1 MLLLSLIY
9 DLCLILIGLIALPKF
24 LYELI
29 FKGKYRKSLLKRF
42 GSGFPL
48 IKKGDRPLV
57 WIHAVSLG
65 ETKAVSAL
73 VKKIRSEL
81 HHPIIVFSTTTETGY
96 VEACRSITADHHVYL
111 PFDFGWVIRPI
122 IRRTVP
128 DLLIL
133 CESDFW
139 YNFLSAS
146 KKSGANIILVN
157 GKISTTSLERFKKFP
172 LFTKSLFRCIDL
184 FCVQSNLYRQRFE
197 DLGISPEKIEVTG
210 NMKFDGDYSKLPASQ
225 LLAWRRELGISPEDP
240 VVVVGSSHNPEESL
254 LLKVMGDVWQ
264 KYPNVKVMLV
274 PRHPERFNEVA
285 GILQKNNINFRRLSQ
300 KKREDKSGIPVILI
314 DAMGLLR
321 KCYQMADIAI
331 VAGSYTSKVGGHNIL
346 EPSWYGVPVIFGPHM
361 HSQPDLLELVK
372 EYRAGLQVSIDELPE
387 VLFNL
392 LSQPSERKL
401 LGDAGLRL
409 SGDVHGATGKTWDL
423 IKQYKIPKKKGAL
436 KVAEKA

>member
-1 MLLLSLIY
+1 MLLISLLYDLSLIF
-9 DLCLILIGLIALPKF
+9 LGLIALPKF

-42 GSGFPL
+42 GSGFPI

-65 ETKAVSAL
+65 ETKAVLAL
-73 VKKIRSEL
+73 VKKIKSEL
-81 HHPIIVFSTTTETGY
+81 NHPIIVFSTTTETGY
-96 VEACRSITADHHVYL
+96 VEACRSIPSDHHVYL

-122 IRRTVP
+122 IQRTAP
-128 DLLIL
+128 DLVVL

-139 YNFLSAS
+139 FNFISAS
-146 KKSGANIILVN
+146 KKSGAQIVLVN
-157 GKISTTSLERFKKFP
+157 GKISSTSLERFKKFKR
-172 LFTKSLFRCIDL
+172 FSNAIFGCIDL
-184 FCVQSNLYRQRFE
+184 FCVQSNVYRQRFE
-197 DLGISPEKIEVTG
+197 ELGIPPEKIEVTG

-225 LLAWRRELGISPEDP
+225 LVAWRRELGIGPDDP

-254 LLKVMGDVWQ
+254 LLKVMADVWQ
-264 KYPNVKVMLV
+264 KYPNVKVMIV

-285 GILQKNNINFRRLSQ
+285 GILQKNNVNFRRLSQ
-300 KKREDKSGIPVILI
+300 KKQEDLSSMPVILI

-321 KCYQMADIAI
+321 KCYQLADIAI
-331 VAGSYTSKVGGHNIL
+331 VAGSYTSRVGGHNIL

-372 EYRAGLQVSIDELPE
+372 EYRAGLQVSIEELPE
-387 VLFNL
+387 ILSNL
-392 LSQPSERKL
+392 LSQPNERKL

-423 IKQYKIPKKKGAL
+423 IKRYKLSKKK
-436 KVAEKA
+436 VPVNIS